1 MARMRRE
8 PGRKRRIA
16 TDAYVFAVLSLVSF
30 SVLFFS
36 VRSFVVDFRDMG
48 LSVYSGIRGSV
59 HRVTSFVSRTA
70 NSIQELATLN
80 REYSE
85 LSDRI
90 ARYEQLERTAADIR
104 QENERLRE
112 QLGFAETISYRYVAA
127 EIIGYDPDNI
137 FSAFV
142 INKGKKHG
150 VANNMPVVA
159 YQNGAETLVGKV
171 VQTAQ
176 FESLVMPL
184 FDTGSY
190 ISSRLVESRLE
201 GIVEGQGNSERPLL
215 MRFIRGRSR
224 GEISIGELAV
234 SSGLGGVYPPGIRLG
249 RVSRILY
256 QENDTTIEIELTGTA
271 DFSRLEYV
279 FVIDAQRITE
289 EAEEENVSSAPEIPN
304 G

>member
-8 PGRKRRIA
+8 PGRQRRIA
-16 TDAYVFAVLSLVSF
+16 ANAYVFAVLSLVSF
-30 SVLFFS
+30 SVLLFS
-36 VRSFVVDFRDMG
+36 VRSFAVDFRDMG
-48 LSVYSGIRGSV
+48 LSVYTGIRGSV
-59 HRVTSFVSRTA
+59 YRVTSFVSRTA

-80 REYSE
+80 REYGE

-112 QLGFAETISYRYVAA
+112 QLGFAETIGYRYVAA

-142 INKGKKHG
+142 TNKGKKHG
-150 VANNMPVVA
+150 VANNMPVIA

-201 GIVEGQGNSERPLL
+201 GIVEGQGNSEQPLL
-215 MRFIRGRSR
+215 MRFIRGRPH
-224 GEISIGELAV
+224 GEISIGELVV

-256 QENDTTIEIELTGTA
+256 QENDTTIEIELAGTA

-289 EAEEENVSSAPEIPN
+289 EDSDLAPESPN

>member
-1 MARMRRE
+1 
-8 PGRKRRIA
+8 
-16 TDAYVFAVLSLVSF
+16 LL
-30 SVLFFS
+30 FS
-36 VRSFVVDFRDMG
+36 VRSLVVDFRDMG
-48 LSVYSGIRGSV
+48 LSMYSGIRGSV

-70 NSIQELATLN
+70 NSIQELANLN
-80 REYSE
+80 REYAE

-127 EIIGYDPDNI
+127 EIIGHDPDNI

-150 VANNMPVVA
+150 VANNMPVIA

-171 VQTAQ
+171 VQTARL
-176 FESLVMPL
+176 ESLVMPL

-215 MRFIRGRSR
+215 MRFVRGRSR
-224 GEISIGELAV
+224 DEINIGELVV

-279 FVIDAQRITE
+279 FVIDARSVTGE
-289 EAEEENVSSAPEIPN
+289 DAVS
-304 G
+304 GTGDG

>member
-1 MARMRRE
+1 MARMRRG
-8 PGRKRRIA
+8 PGRRRRIA
-16 TDAYVFAVLSLVSF
+16 ADAYVFAVLSLISF
-30 SVLFFS
+30 SVLLFS

-48 LSVYSGIRGSV
+48 LSMYTGIRGSI

-70 NSIQELATLN
+70 NAIQELAALN
-80 REYSE
+80 REYGE

-112 QLGFAETISYRYVAA
+112 QLGFAKTISYRYVAA

-142 INKGKKHG
+142 INKGKNHG
-150 VANNMPVVA
+150 VANNMPVIA

-190 ISSRLVESRLE
+190 ISARLAESRLE

-224 GEISIGELAV
+224 DEIHIGELVV

-256 QENDTTIEIELTGTA
+256 QENDTTIEIELAGTA

-279 FVIDAQRITE
+279 FVIDARSVTGE
-289 EAEEENVSSAPEIPN
+289 DSAFGGGN

>member
-1 MARMRRE
+1 MARIRRG
-8 PGRKRRIA
+8 PGRRRRIA
-16 TDAYVFAVLSLVSF
+16 ADAYVFAVLSLVSF

-36 VRSFVVDFRDMG
+36 VRSFVADFRDMG
-48 LSVYSGIRGSV
+48 LSMYTGIRGSV
-59 HRVTSFVSRTA
+59 YRVTSFVSRTA
-70 NSIQELATLN
+70 NSIQELANLN
-80 REYSE
+80 REYGE

-112 QLGFAETISYRYVAA
+112 QLGFARTITYRYVAA
-127 EIIGYDPDNI
+127 EIIGYDPDNL

-142 INKGKKHG
+142 INKGKNHG
-150 VANNMPVVA
+150 IANNMPVVA
-159 YQNGAETLVGKV
+159 YQNGAETLVGKI
-171 VQTAQ
+171 VQTAR

-201 GIVEGQGNSERPLL
+201 GIVEGQGNSEQPLL
-215 MRFIRGRSR
+215 MRFVRGHSR
-224 GEISIGELAV
+224 EEISIGELVV

-256 QENDTTIEIELTGTA
+256 QESDTSVEIELASTA

-279 FVIDAQRITE
+279 FVIDARSVN
-289 EAEEENVSSAPEIPN
+289 EEENSPRNAEAPD

>member
-1 MARMRRE
+1 MARMKRE
-8 PGRKRRIA
+8 PGRRRRA
-16 TDAYVFAVLSLVSF
+16 AADAYVFAVLSLVSF
-30 SVLFFS
+30 SVLLFS
-36 VRSFVVDFRDMG
+36 VRSLVVDFRDMG
-48 LSVYSGIRGSV
+48 LSMYTGIRGSI

-70 NSIQELATLN
+70 NSIQELADLN

-90 ARYEQLERTAADIR
+90 ARYEQLERTSADIR
-104 QENERLRE
+104 QENERLRQ

-127 EIIGYDPDNI
+127 EIIGYDPDNV

-150 VANNMPVVA
+150 VDNNMPVIA
-159 YQNGAETLVGKV
+159 YQNGAETLVGKI

-176 FESLVMPL
+176 MESLVMPL

-190 ISSRLVESRLE
+190 ISSRLAESRLE

-215 MRFIRGRSR
+215 MRFVRGRSR
-224 GEISIGELAV
+224 EEISIGELAV
-234 SSGLGGVYPPGIRLG
+234 SSGLGGVYPPGIRIG

-256 QENDTTIEIELTGTA
+256 QENDTAIEIELDGTA

-279 FVIDAQRITE
+279 FVIDPRSATV
-289 EAEEENVSSAPEIPN
+289 EEEIPPEAAN

>member
-1 MARMRRE
+1 MARMRKE
-8 PGRKRRIA
+8 PGRQRRIA
-16 TDAYVFAVLSLVSF
+16 ADAYVFAVLSLVSF
-30 SVLFFS
+30 SVLLFS

-48 LSVYSGIRGSV
+48 LSMYTGIRGSIY
-59 HRVTSFVSRTA
+59 RVTSFVSQTA

-80 REYSE
+80 REYDE

-112 QLGFAETISYRYVAA
+112 QLGFAQTINYRYVAA

-142 INKGKKHG
+142 INKGKNHG
-150 VANNMPVVA
+150 IANNMPVIA

-171 VQTAQ
+171 VQTAR

-201 GIVEGQGNSERPLL
+201 GIVEGQGNSEQPLL

-224 GEISIGELAV
+224 GEISIGELVV

-279 FVIDAQRITE
+279 FVIDAQSLTE
-289 EAEEENVSSAPEIPN
+289 EDPALGTGN

>member
-1 MARMRRE
+1 MRGGPTRQ
-8 PGRKRRIA
+8 RRIIA
-16 TDAYVFAVLSLVSF
+16 DAYVFAVLSLVSF
-30 SVLFFS
+30 SVLLFS
-36 VRSFVVDFRDMG
+36 VRSFVADFRDMG
-48 LSVYSGIRGSV
+48 LSMYSGIRGSI
-59 HRVTSFVSRTA
+59 HRATSFVSRTA

-80 REYSE
+80 REYGE

-104 QENERLRE
+104 QENDRLRQ
-112 QLGFAETISYRYVAA
+112 QLGFAKTITYHYVAA

-142 INKGKKHG
+142 INKGKNHG
-150 VANNMPVVA
+150 VADNMPVIA
-159 YQNGAETLVGKV
+159 YQNGVETLVGKV

-184 FDTGSY
+184 YDSGSY

-201 GIVEGQGNSERPLL
+201 GLVEGQGNSEQPLL
-215 MRFIRGRSR
+215 MRFVRGRSR
-224 GEISIGELAV
+224 EEVSIGELVV

-249 RVSRILY
+249 RVSRILH
-256 QENDTTIEIELTGTA
+256 QENDTSIEIELVSTA

-279 FVIDAQRITE
+279 FVIDAR
-289 EAEEENVSSAPEIPN
+289 SAPDTPSNSAAGVPN

>member
-1 MARMRRE
+1 MRKE
-8 PGRKRRIA
+8 PGRQRRIA
-16 TDAYVFAVLSLVSF
+16 ADAYVFAVLSLVSF
-30 SVLFFS
+30 SVLLFS

-48 LSVYSGIRGSV
+48 LSMYTGIRGSIY
-59 HRVTSFVSRTA
+59 RVTSFVSQTA

-80 REYSE
+80 REYDE

-112 QLGFAETISYRYVAA
+112 QLGFAQTINYRYVAA

-142 INKGKKHG
+142 INKGKNHG
-150 VANNMPVVA
+150 IANNMPVIA

-171 VQTAQ
+171 VQTAR

-201 GIVEGQGNSERPLL
+201 GIVEGQGNSEQPLL

-224 GEISIGELAV
+224 GEISIGELVV

-279 FVIDAQRITE
+279 FVIDAQSLTE
-289 EAEEENVSSAPEIPN
+289 EDPALGTGN